1 MTRLD
6 PETLPA
12 VDSDTTDST
21 LQTLQRTGRSLKPFL
36 VLEQEPC
43 WLSQVGSWLV
53 RKASFASS
61 AACINIQQG
70 CHKMIPCEVMRMFVD
85 DQSYHTTYP
94 FRRLETPT
102 GSAPDCLPMIIHT
115 LHLGITS

>member
-43 WLSQVGSWLV
+43 WLSQVGSWL
-53 RKASFASS
+53 
-61 AACINIQQG
+61 G